1 MRNFTNENIRH
12 CCPPGLGNPLSS
24 LHKATQRHAKYS
36 YKKNWEMKRSNK
48 RINKELSL
56 TVVASTILLSN
67 ALSVG
72 CSSDDGLLLFFV
84 VTLYFKYLI
93 IMNSFSI
100 DCSGSDHKE
109 LIWHAMN
116 VICIH
121 IKKKN
126 CFNSRLINTGK
137 CYCFCNITIITRL
150 IFSSSSDARSQYFQ
164 QSFLILTQVFQRVI
178 KSLLY
183 FVALR
188 FKTLAEHLLVQKS
201 HVFIAITAI
210 DFPTYLTTLEQANII

>member
-1 MRNFTNENIRH
+1 MRNCSNEDMRNN
-12 CCPPGLGNPLSS
+12 CPPGLGNPVSS
-24 LHKATQRHAKYS
+24 LHKAMQQHAKHS
-36 YKKNWEMKRSNK
+36 YKNWEMKRSNK
-48 RINKELSL
+48 RINKGLSL
-56 TVVASTILLSN
+56 TVVAGTILLSN

-121 IKKKN
+121 IKKLLQFK
-126 CFNSRLINTGK
+126 IN
-137 CYCFCNITIITRL
+137 
-150 IFSSSSDARSQYFQ
+150 
-164 QSFLILTQVFQRVI
+164 
-178 KSLLY
+178 
-183 FVALR
+183 
-188 FKTLAEHLLVQKS
+188 
-201 HVFIAITAI
+201 
-210 DFPTYLTTLEQANII
+210 